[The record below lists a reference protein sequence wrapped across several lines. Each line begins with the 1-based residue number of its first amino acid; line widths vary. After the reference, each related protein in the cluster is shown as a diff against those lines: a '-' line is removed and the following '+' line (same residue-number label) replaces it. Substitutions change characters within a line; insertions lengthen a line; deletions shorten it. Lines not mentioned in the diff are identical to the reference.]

1 MGAEK
6 DIIVAVE
13 LASTAIRAIAGRK
26 EPDGTMQILAIAQD
40 VASNTIH
47 KGAVDNIDK
56 TTQAIRQVVRQI
68 DERLNV
74 HTKKI
79 YIGLS
84 GQSLHSVKNNVTRQF
99 PEKVQISNAIIDEMK
114 DTNLGV
120 VYPNA
125 VILDVV
131 PQEYRMAN
139 RLVSEPVGMQS
150 EQIEA
155 TFLNIVARSILK
167 ENIEKCVQDAG
178 YELAELLITPLCLA
192 DSLLSPSEK
201 RSGCA
206 LVDMGAETT
215 TVSVYYAGIL
225 RHLAVIPLG
234 GANVT
239 ADIVANNIEAEE
251 AEMLKLKY
259 ATTYRKEAEEGT
271 VKQVSLSHNRSLEE
285 LMLQEIIESRYEELF
300 ANIWYNIEGR
310 SERLLSGIV
319 LTGGASRVSDIIDG
333 FCKHTHYDR
342 QIRLAKGLPANVTT
356 ASGVHVETPD
366 TLYSLIALLQKG
378 DQPCVG
384 EVPTEASAVQESFVF
399 EPEPIEST
407 TPAPSEPKEEPKSE
421 PDKPKAPKGE
431 GLGKKISRLWEKM
444 NEVFT
449 EERDE

>member
-1 MGAEK
+1 M
-6 DIIVAVE
+6 AVE
-13 LASTAIRAIAGRK
+13 LASTAIRAIAGKK

-84 GQSLHSVKNNVTRQF
+84 GQSLHSIKNNVTRQF
-99 PEKVQISNAIIDEMK
+99 PEKVQITNAIIDEMK

-125 VILDVV
+125 AILDVV

-139 RLVSEPVGMQS
+139 RLVSEPVGMLS
-150 EQIEA
+150 EQVEA

-178 YELAELLITPLCLA
+178 FELAELLITPLCLA
-192 DSLLSPSEK
+192 DSLLSPCEK

-271 VKQVSLSHNRSLEE
+271 VKQVSLSHNRSIEE

-333 FCKHTHYDR
+333 FCKHTHYDK
-342 QIRLAKGLPANVTT
+342 QIRLAKGLPVNVT
-356 ASGVHVETPD
+356 AAPGVHVETPD

-384 EVPTEASAVQESFVF
+384 EVATEATAVQESFVF
-399 EPEPIEST
+399 DPEPTETT
-407 TPAPSEPKEEPKSE
+407 TPTPSEPTEEPKPE

-431 GLGKKISRLWEKM
+431 GLGKKINRWLEKL
-444 NEVFT
+444 NDAFT
-449 EERDE
+449 EEKDE